1 MCHCLR
7 KQESSLLVP
16 SKSPSPV
23 PPFGQAGLSHQG
35 RGVLLHSA
43 KVLRNCH
50 PSVQAQVLTPFPRKN
65 IFGGCGKTL
74 FELGVD
80 RFS

>member
-7 KQESSLLVP
+7 TQESSLLVG

-35 RGVLLHSA
+35 RGVLLHPV
-43 KVLRNCH
+43 KVLRNCN
-50 PSVQAQVLTPFPRKN
+50 PSVLAQVTPFPRKN
-65 IFGGCGKTL
+65 IFGGCGKAL
-74 FELGVD
+74 FEMGGD